1 MRLVQ
6 AVYPRAQVIAVQPQR
21 MDLEKLVQARKQPWW
36 QFWKRQQ
43 LLFSSS
49 HDHAADMLW
58 SNMRLH
64 QHASPLSLM
73 QTWSQALN
81 AQGFVMFSCL
91 GPDTL
96 KELREVYRQHQWPE
110 PHHAFTD
117 MHDWGDMLL
126 QAGFSQP
133 VMDMERMTLTYQN
146 ADELLRDLRA
156 WGRNLHPNRYAGIR
170 TKAWQETL
178 TQALKTTLVSKNHAG
193 KLAVS
198 FEIIYGH
205 AFKAT
210 PRHAVKPLTR
220 VELSDMK
227 QMLRSGSTSVQN
239 L

>member
-1 MRLVQ
+1 
-6 AVYPRAQVIAVQPQR
+6 
-21 MDLEKLVQARKQPWW
+21 
-36 QFWKRQQ
+36 
-43 LLFSSS
+43 
-49 HDHAADMLW
+49 
-58 SNMRLH
+58 
-64 QHASPLSLM
+64 
-73 QTWSQALN
+73 
-81 AQGFVMFSCL
+81 
-91 GPDTL
+91 
-96 KELREVYRQHQWPE
+96 
-110 PHHAFTD
+110 
-117 MHDWGDMLL
+117 
-126 QAGFSQP
+126 
-133 VMDMERMTLTYQN
+133 MDMERMTLTYQN